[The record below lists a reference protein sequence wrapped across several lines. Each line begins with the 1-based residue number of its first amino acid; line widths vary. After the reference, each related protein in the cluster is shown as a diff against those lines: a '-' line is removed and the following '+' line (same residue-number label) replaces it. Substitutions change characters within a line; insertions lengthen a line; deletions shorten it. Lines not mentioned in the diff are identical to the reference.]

1 VVDVDEL
8 PALGVPID
16 QLLQEDD
23 GRGVV
28 GEPWSRPLAAL
39 SGRRA
44 TLAPPSVVNG
54 GRSTSKCGLGW
65 RRGRSSVD
73 ADGLGN

>member
-28 GEPWSRPLAAL
+28 GEP
-39 SGRRA
+39 
-44 TLAPPSVVNG
+44 
-54 GRSTSKCGLGW
+54 
-65 RRGRSSVD
+65 
-73 ADGLGN
+73 